1 MNPKHLI
8 TASFVALA
16 LPLSAS
22 AGSLIIPAAGTGP
35 GANGSHWKSEV
46 IIANLSL
53 SPVDLTL
60 LFHDSTGVAGS
71 STLTLAARST
81 VSDEDI
87 VASRFNR
94 TSATGAIE
102 IQAADVSKLVVS
114 SRTYNE
120 SATGRFGQDI
130 PAVDAS
136 TLTPASNSILLGPSS
151 VAAQRFNFGIYA
163 VTDATVEWTLV
174 RADGSTA
181 VTLELPYTAGQ
192 QIQYNNGV
200 QAVFGAAVASKDL
213 DSVQALFKSG
223 SGVVYGSAIENVSG
237 DPSFVRGIVAQP
249 DTLIK
254 FLGVDRNESGVVDY
268 PDANHDGTVD
278 QPIDLA
284 TSLFP
289 NFFRLV
295 ATTPSGEKVQFE
307 LISASSDVSL
317 VDDAGT
323 VEWAPGANLKG
334 SSGTLKVRATAGG
347 DTTILTIPVNF
358 K

>member
-1 MNPKHLI
+1 MNVKRLV
-8 TASFVALA
+8 TSTLAALA

-53 SPVDLTL
+53 SPANLTL
-60 LFHDSTGVAGS
+60 LFHDSTGVAGT

-81 VSDEDI
+81 VADDDI
-87 VASRFNR
+87 VATRFNR

-102 IQAADVSKLVVS
+102 IQAADTSKLVVS

-120 SATGRFGQDI
+120 STTGRFGQDI
-130 PAVDAS
+130 PAFDAS
-136 TLTPASNSILLGPSS
+136 TLIANSNSVLLAPAD
-151 VAAQRFNFGIYA
+151 VIEQRFNFGIYA
-163 VTDATVEWTLV
+163 ASDATVQWTLL
-174 RADGSTA
+174 RADGTTA
-181 VTLELPYTAGQ
+181 ATIELQYTAGQ
-192 QIQYNNGV
+192 QIQYNGLP
-200 QAVFGAAVASKDL
+200 AVFGLDAKAQNL

-223 SGVVYGSAIENVSG
+223 TGVVYGSAIENQSG
-237 DPSFVRGIVAQP
+237 DPSFVRGIEAKP
-249 DTLIK
+249 DTQIH
-254 FLGVDRNESGVVDY
+254 FLGVDRLESGVVDY

-278 QPIDLA
+278 QPIDLV

-289 NFFRLV
+289 NFFRIV
-295 ATTPSGEKVQFE
+295 VDTPTGAKVQFE
-307 LISASSDVSL
+307 LVDAGPNVTL
-317 VDDAGT
+317 VDDNGT
-323 VEWAPGANLKG
+323 VEWAPGGNLRG
-334 SSGTLKVRATAGG
+334 STGALKVRATAGG

>member
-1 MNPKHLI
+1 MNVKRLV
-8 TASFVALA
+8 TATLAALA

-53 SPVDLTL
+53 SPVNLTL
-60 LFHDSTGVAGS
+60 LFHDSTGVAGT

-81 VSDEDI
+81 VSDNDI
-87 VASRFNR
+87 VATRFNR

-102 IQAADVSKLVVS
+102 IQAADASKLVVS

-120 SATGRFGQDI
+120 SATGRVGQDI
-130 PAVDAS
+130 PAFDTS
-136 TLTPASNSILLGPSS
+136 TLVAVSNSVLLAPAD
-151 VAAQRFNFGIYA
+151 VIEQRFNFGIYA
-163 VTDATVEWTLV
+163 ASDATVQWTLQ
-174 RADGSTA
+174 RADGTTAST
-181 VTLELPYTAGQ
+181 TELQYRAGQ
-192 QIQYNNGV
+192 QIQYNSLPT
-200 QAVFGAAVASKDL
+200 VFSNATPQNL

-223 SGVVYGSAIENVSG
+223 TGIVYGSAIENESG
-237 DPSFVRGIVAQP
+237 DPSFVRGIEAKP
-249 DTLIK
+249 DTLIH
-254 FLGVDRNESGVVDY
+254 FLGVDRHESGVVDY
-268 PDANHDGTVD
+268 PDANHDGIVD
-278 QPIDLA
+278 QPIDIV

-289 NFFRLV
+289 NFFRIVVDTPTGATVQLELV
-295 ATTPSGEKVQFE
+295 DAGPDA
-307 LISASSDVSL
+307 IL
-317 VDDAGT
+317 VDDSGT

-334 SSGTLKVRATAGG
+334 ATGNLKVRATAGG

>member
-1 MNPKHLI
+1 MNLKHLI
-8 TASFVALA
+8 TASLVALA

-60 LFHDSTGVAGS
+60 VFHDSTGVAGTS
-71 STLTLAARST
+71 ALTLAARAT

-102 IQAADVSKLVVS
+102 IQAPDTSKLVIS

-130 PAVDAS
+130 PAIDAS
-136 TLTPASNSILLGPSS
+136 TLAPASNSILLGPSS

-200 QAVFGAAVASKDL
+200 QAVFNAASKDL

-223 SGVVYGSAIENVSG
+223 NGVVYGSAIENESG
-237 DPSFVRGIVAQP
+237 DPSFVRGIIAQP
-249 DTLIK
+249 DTLIR

-268 PDANHDGTVD
+268 PDANHDGVVD
-278 QPIDLA
+278 QPIDLS

-307 LISASSDVSL
+307 LIGATTDVTL
-317 VDDAGT
+317 VDDLGT
-323 VEWAPGANLKG
+323 VEWAPGANLR
-334 SSGTLKVRATAGG
+334 GTNGVLKVRATAGG